1 MCTLTHPIGRFRYG
15 TTFCIQRS
23 ALLTALLVFP
33 QRMDLS
39 FEVDP
44 SHFHERKRRRIQSM
58 NVVAPVPKPAP
69 TSAPGVHEI
78 STFLPGRLE
87 FEHELDNEA
96 EDLVKDM
103 EFGVVMKYG
112 GGQMPVDEND
122 VDVLARVKLEEER
135 RKGRELSVDGV
146 ESVASIP
153 NGHDSSSSLKAIKK
167 VTDEAIDASTET
179 DPNAEEPTLP
189 PPDESDD
196 SVDFK
201 LTLLQIY
208 IQRVDKRLE
217 NKAIIF
223 DRGLLEYRKV
233 CLGLIRSHCCVSLYL
248 IA

>member
-1 MCTLTHPIGRFRYG
+1 
-15 TTFCIQRS
+15 
-23 ALLTALLVFP
+23 
-33 QRMDLS
+33 
-39 FEVDP
+39 
-44 SHFHERKRRRIQSM
+44 M
-58 NVVAPVPKPAP
+58 NVAAPAPKPAP

-122 VDVLARVKLEEER
+122 VDVLARVKLEDER
-135 RKGRELSVDGV
+135 RKGREMSVDGV
-146 ESVASIP
+146 DSVASMP
-153 NGHDSSSSLKAIKK
+153 NGHDSSSSLKGIKK
-167 VTDEAIDASTET
+167 ASDEGTDASTD

-196 SVDFK
+196 SVEFK
-201 LTLLQIY
+201 LTLLHVY
-208 IQRVDKRLE
+208 LQRVDKRLE
-217 NKAIIF
+217 NKAVIF

-233 CLGLIRSHCCVSLYL
+233 FSLSL
-248 IA
+248 LC